1 MQRYRPA
8 GFATDRSLRRNVKGN
23 ELRILEI
30 RLEKRPNRI
39 LFLALFGCLAFGV
52 GAISLHA
59 DTCSYSYDCRG
70 SAACAQMM
78 GGNARTLSESGPD
91 MNWNKCEAIRKQTIG
106 GGSTPCTCTSG
117 NGTSADGP
125 KVAIGHNLQQNMV
138 SLGANMMVS
147 NIKNPVVGQ
156 FMSGFTNSFLQ
167 TVFDNQAEAQR
178 QRQIMDQQLAEQRR
192 RQEEQRRIAEQQRI
206 DAMYARLNRELKLEG
221 VPFGLSLKAMNTN
234 TGLELKNMNS
244 TGPDSLTLKLSQNT
258 PTSYGLKGLPGIY
271 VGGPAGSDGSTT
283 SDGAGGGNPNL
294 ASGPGTGTT
303 GPGIP
308 GLPGI
313 YLDAVKP
320 EQAAQLAQ
328 AANNLSGQEQVL
340 AQDTALD
347 AAQRN
352 PALSGPSDDPK
363 VQAFQAT
370 VQAYDQAADTAK
382 TTQEAYNE
390 AQSRSDADKSVIEM
404 ARSKL
409 DTASAT
415 PAQQQAFNQMR
426 GAAKSDEDAA
436 EAARKIFDGA
446 NANLSISRSNAA
458 GALAALA
465 PPSTTASV
473 VDLRGTSKPMVVA
486 TLNTPDRGSAPV
498 FPPVAATPV
507 TPVPAATVFKT
518 IPTQTQL
525 RARLEGLQESLRR
538 LTEDERKRG
547 EARADAAKDVNEA
560 VGDAEERGLNLLMD
574 LLTTGWDNCAPLA
587 QGGVVG
593 KFERDAARIP
603 GQIED
608 VYKDASA
615 AKDASTLGSFNAKKE
630 QLDRTKIWLENSVT
644 QIKRY
649 KDRMSE
655 IEAAKNTKEVIEKSN
670 GDWETTLDGVRK
682 TIEMGLDDKPITDYL
697 EHAAGLAGCHVV
709 ALKATSSAVDSVYD
723 IFKEGDAAV
732 ELRDLDE
739 NTVKFLAA
747 QKAID
752 RKLKATV
759 AQLNCYK
766 LADPAGVMSCV
777 QAAGPH

>member
-1 MQRYRPA
+1 MQ
-8 GFATDRSLRRNVKGN
+8 
-23 ELRILEI
+23 EI
-30 RLEKRPNRI
+30 VGPETGLTRGLVQ
-39 LFLALFGCLAFGV
+39 ALFGCLAFGD
-52 GAISLHA
+52 GAVSLRA

-91 MNWNKCEAIRKQTIG
+91 MNWNKCEAIRRQVIG
-106 GGSTPCTCTSG
+106 GGSTPCTCGSG
-117 NGTSADGP
+117 NGTTANGGP
-125 KVAIGHNLQQNMV
+125 NVAIGHNLQQNMV
-138 SLGANMMVS
+138 SMGANMMVA
-147 NIKNPVVGQ
+147 NIKNPYVGQ
-156 FMSGFTNSFLQ
+156 FMSSFTNSFLQ

-206 DAMYARLNRELKLEG
+206 DAMFARLNRELKLEG
-221 VPFGLSLKAMNTN
+221 LPFGLALKAMNTN
-234 TGLELKNMNS
+234 AGLELKNMNS
-244 TGPDSLTLKLSQNT
+244 SGPDTLTLKLSQST
-258 PTSYGLKGLPGIY
+258 PTSYGLKGLPGVY
-271 VGGPAGSDGSTT
+271 VGGPAGSDGSTPP
-283 SDGAGGGNPNL
+283 DGGASANPNL
-294 ASGPGTGTT
+294 VSGPGTGTT

-313 YLDAVKP
+313 YLDGVKP

-328 AANNLSGQEQVL
+328 AATNLSGQEQVL
-340 AQDTALD
+340 AQDTALN
-347 AAQRN
+347 AAQQN
-352 PALSGPSDDPK
+352 PALNGASQDPK
-363 VQAFQAT
+363 VQAFQET
-370 VQAYDQAADTAK
+370 VQDYDRASDTAK
-382 TTQEAYNE
+382 TTQQQWNE
-390 AQSRSDADKSVIEM
+390 AQSRADADKSVIEM

-409 DTASAT
+409 DAENAT
-415 PAQQQAFNQMR
+415 PAQQQAFNQML

-446 NANLSISRSNAA
+446 NGTLSISRTNAA
-458 GALAALA
+458 GALAVLA
-465 PPSTTASV
+465 PPSSGTAT
-473 VDLRGTSKPMVVA
+473 VDLRGATHPLVVANLKMPDRAGTPVEQPMPAPTPVAPHPPSVSKP
-486 TLNTPDRGSAPV
+486 
-498 FPPVAATPV
+498 
-507 TPVPAATVFKT
+507 
-518 IPTQTQL
+518 IPTQSQL
-525 RARLEGLQESLRR
+525 HARLEGLQESLRR
-538 LTEDERKRG
+538 LSEDERKRG

-560 VGDAEERGLNLLMD
+560 VGDAEERGLNMLMD

-615 AKDASTLGSFNAKKE
+615 AKDASTLGSFNEKKE

-649 KDRMSE
+649 KDRMAE
-655 IEAAKNTKEVIEKSN
+655 IEAAKNTKEAIEKSN
-670 GDWETTLDGVRK
+670 GDWESSLDGVRK
-682 TIEMGLDDKPITDYL
+682 TIEMGLDDKPIAQYL
-697 EHAAGLAGCHVV
+697 EQYAGLAGCHVV
-709 ALKATSSAVDSVYD
+709 ALKATSSVVDSVYD

-739 NTVKFLAA
+739 NTMKFLAA

-752 RKLKATV
+752 RKLKATT

-766 LADPAGVMSCV
+766 LANPAGVVSCV
-777 QAAGPH
+777 QAAGQP

>member
-1 MQRYRPA
+1 MQ
-8 GFATDRSLRRNVKGN
+8 
-23 ELRILEI
+23 EI
-30 RLEKRPNRI
+30 RLEKRLSRG
-39 LFLALFGCLAFGV
+39 LLLALFGCLALGV
-52 GAISLHA
+52 GAISLRA

-70 SAACAQMM
+70 SAACTQMM

-91 MNWNKCEAIRKQTIG
+91 MNWNKCEAIRKQVIG

-117 NGTSADGP
+117 NGPAADGP

-221 VPFGLSLKAMNTN
+221 VPFGLSLKSMNTN
-234 TGLELKNMNS
+234 AGLELKNMNS
-244 TGPDSLTLKLSQNT
+244 TGPDSLTLKLSQST

-271 VGGPAGSDGSTT
+271 VGGPVGSDGST
-283 SDGAGGGNPNL
+283 APEAAAAGNPNL
-294 ASGPGTGTT
+294 VSGPGTGTT

-320 EQAAQLAQ
+320 EQAAPLAQ

-352 PALSGPSDDPK
+352 PALSGPSNDPK

-370 VQAYDQAADTAK
+370 VQNYDQAADTAK
-382 TTQEAYNE
+382 TTQLAYNE
-390 AQSRSDADKSVIEM
+390 AQSRADADKSVIEM

-409 DTASAT
+409 DTANAT
-415 PAQQQAFNQMR
+415 SAQQQAFNQML

-465 PPSTTASV
+465 PPSTSASV
-473 VDLRGTSKPMVVA
+473 VDPRGTSKPMVVA
-486 TLNTPDRGSAPV
+486 NLKTPDRGRAPV
-498 FPPVAATPV
+498 VPPVAATPV
-507 TPVPAATVFKT
+507 APAPAPTVFKT
-518 IPTQTQL
+518 LPTQTQL

-560 VGDAEERGLNLLMD
+560 VGDAEERGLNMLMD

-608 VYKDASA
+608 VYKEASA
-615 AKDASTLGSFNAKKE
+615 AKDASTLGSFNEKKE

-655 IEAAKNTKEVIEKSN
+655 IEAAKNTREVIEKSN
-670 GDWETTLDGVRK
+670 GDLETTLDGVRK

-709 ALKATSSAVDSVYD
+709 ALKATSSVVDSVYD

-739 NTVKFLAA
+739 NTMKFLTA

-777 QAAGPH
+777 QAAGQP